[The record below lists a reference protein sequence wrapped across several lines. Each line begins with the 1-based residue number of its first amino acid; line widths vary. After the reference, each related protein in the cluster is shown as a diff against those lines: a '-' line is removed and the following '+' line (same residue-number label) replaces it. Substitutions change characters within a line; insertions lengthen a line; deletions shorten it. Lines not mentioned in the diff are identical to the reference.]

1 MAISQTLLGPTTQPL
16 DLVRGGQLAP
26 WCRLG
31 VSRAQVV
38 GVQSSAIA
46 ADGSSLAFYAADTPR
61 FTGSAQRL
69 LTEGPRTNSI
79 RNPRGE
85 GAVPGTPGTAP
96 TNWALAGTG
105 GVNFNIVGTGTE
117 NNLPYVDIRISGTS
131 TTGNS
136 PLIRADQVYPVAA
149 QAQVWTH
156 SMYVRLIAGT
166 LNGITNFRMYV
177 TEWTSGGAYLGQ
189 SASSFTLTSGPLS
202 GARLFHTGTLTPPT
216 TGLAGSQFD
225 FVVSVGVPIDCTF
238 RVASPQL
245 ELGAFAS
252 SPILP
257 PVGTPGASTRG
268 VDIVTTPLTS
278 LGVTNTGKS
287 TILWRGSLSQF
298 VNNTRIL
305 SLTNAGGGVAFGA
318 KVESVDF
325 GFGIVNLLR
334 FQNSGSVGGDWGPSL
349 NTPIRIGLS
358 VNPEE
363 GRVDYEV
370 RGDVIAGSKLRVN
383 DSWASLTTLR
393 LGSDWAGG
401 NPMWGSTSNLRVYPN
416 LAVTPENLSQ
426 LIMELPV

>member
-1 MAISQTLLGPTTQPL
+1 MAISQALLGPTTQPL

-38 GVQSSAIA
+38 GVQSSTLA
-46 ADGSSLAFYAADTPR
+46 ADGSSLAFYGADTPR

-69 LTEGPRTNSI
+69 LIEGQRTNSI

-85 GAVPGTPGTAP
+85 GAVAGTPGTAP
-96 TNWALAGTG
+96 TNWLLAGTG
-105 GVNFNIVGTGTE
+105 GVNFNVVGTGTE
-117 NNLPYVDIRISGTS
+117 NNLPYVDIRVSGTS
-131 TTGNS
+131 TTGAGV
-136 PLIRADQVYPVAA
+136 LIRADQVYPVAA
-149 QAQVWTH
+149 QNQSWTH
-156 SMYVRLIAGT
+156 SVYARLVSGT
-166 LNGITNFRMYV
+166 LTGTLGFYV
-177 TEWTSGGAYLGQ
+177 TVTGWTSGGAFLDQ
-189 SASSFTLTSGPLS
+189 SSGFYTLTSGSLS
-202 GARLFHTGTLTPPT
+202 GARLAHTRTLANATA
-216 TGLAGSQFD
+216 GLVGSQFG
-225 FVVSVGVPIDCTF
+225 FAVSAGVPIDCTF
-238 RVASPQL
+238 RVAAPQL
-245 ELGAFAS
+245 EQGDFAS

-257 PVGTPGASTRG
+257 PAGTPGASTRG
-268 VDIVTTPLTS
+268 ADIVTTPLTS

-298 VNNTRIL
+298 VNNSRIL

-325 GFGIVNLLR
+325 GFGIMNLLR
-334 FQNSGSVGGDWGPSL
+334 FQNGTYVGGDWGPSL

-370 RGDVIAGSKLRVN
+370 RGDVIAGSKVRVN

-416 LAVTPENLSQ
+416 LAVTPEKLSQ